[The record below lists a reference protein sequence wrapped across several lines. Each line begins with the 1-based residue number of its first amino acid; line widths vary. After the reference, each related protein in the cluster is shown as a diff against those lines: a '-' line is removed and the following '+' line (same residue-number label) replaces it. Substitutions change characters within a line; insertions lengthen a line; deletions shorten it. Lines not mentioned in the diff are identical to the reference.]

1 MRTSREAVREPR
13 PYRGRNNH
21 CQWERNC
28 VHQCHHR
35 ICCPVKEPLLW
46 FVLIGGL
53 LFSADQLRAPDAIIV
68 NEAVRNQIANLWQT
82 QMGEQP
88 SAKEL
93 ESLVHSWVR
102 DEVFYREALRLGLDR
117 EDTIIRRR
125 LVQKLGFLAQEV
137 DEESVTPEEIQTWYQ
152 EQIAD
157 YTQPVRYSLSQ
168 VYFSDADQYDSLKD
182 KLADDGKWTELG
194 EISMLPRSLNN
205 KSEREVAS
213 TFGTEFTA
221 QLNKLIEGQW
231 IGPITSTFGYHLVRL
246 DQLTASAPTPL
257 AYIEKRVVADLLHQR
272 REQSLDD
279 YYRELLDQYEVDYQ

>member
-1 MRTSREAVREPR
+1 M
-13 PYRGRNNH
+13 
-21 CQWERNC
+21 
-28 VHQCHHR
+28 
-35 ICCPVKEPLLW
+35 KEPLLW

-68 NEAVRNQIANLWQT
+68 NDAVRNQIANLWQT

-88 SAKEL
+88 SAREL
-93 ESLVHSWVR
+93 ESLVHNWVR
-102 DEVFYREALRLGLDR
+102 EEVFYREALRLGLDR

-125 LVQKLGFLAQEV
+125 LVQKLGFLAREV

-168 VYFSDADQYDSLKD
+168 VYFSDADQYGSLKEQ
-182 KLADDGKWTELG
+182 LADDSKWTELG
-194 EISMLPRSLNN
+194 EISMLPRRLNN

-257 AYIEKRVVADLLHQR
+257 AYIENRVVADLLHQR

-279 YYRELLDQYEVDYQ
+279 YYKELLDQYEVDYQ

>member
-1 MRTSREAVREPR
+1 M
-13 PYRGRNNH
+13 
-21 CQWERNC
+21 
-28 VHQCHHR
+28 
-35 ICCPVKEPLLW
+35 KEPLLW

-68 NEAVRNQIANLWQT
+68 NDAVRNQIANLWQT

-88 SAKEL
+88 SAREL
-93 ESLVHSWVR
+93 ESLVHNWVR
-102 DEVFYREALRLGLDR
+102 EEVFYREALRLGLDW

-125 LVQKLGFLAQEV
+125 LVQKLGFLAREV
-137 DEESVTPEEIQTWYQ
+137 DEESVTPEIIQTYYQ

-168 VYFSDADQYDSLKD
+168 VYFSDADQYGSLQEQ
-182 KLADDGKWTELG
+182 LADDGKWMELG

-257 AYIEKRVVADLLHQR
+257 AYIENRVVADLLHQR

-279 YYRELLDQYEVDYQ
+279 YYKELLDQYEVDYQ